1 MSADLTSVGELT
13 RVGSLTPVEHPTFL
27 VLGAGSRGTTYADH
41 LAAHPEQGEVVAVA
55 EPDPYRRAAFAQR
68 HGLPAD
74 RVFASWQDA
83 LAAPR
88 LADAVTVTTQDSDHV
103 GPALAA
109 AAKGYHVLLEKPIA
123 PTEAETRRL
132 VESVQAA
139 GVLLAVCHVLRYTPH
154 TIALMQLLEAGAI
167 GDVMSIEH
175 LEPVGWWHAAHS
187 FVRGN
192 WRNEEISSPMLLA
205 KSCHDLD
212 WLLAVAGR
220 PCERVSSFGSLGH
233 FTRAH
238 QPAGAA
244 DRCLECPSHIE
255 SACPYS
261 ARRIYLG
268 ALERGETGWPVNV
281 ITDDVSREGVLGALE
296 HGPYGRC
303 VYACDNDVVDHQ
315 VVLMEFE
322 GGLTASFTM
331 TAFSTMRGR
340 NTRIFGTH
348 GEITTDSRV
357 ITVDDFRTG
366 ERRVIDTDVN
376 ADEGAAG
383 GHGGGDAGLMTA
395 FTSALRHGDP
405 SLLPSTAEESLRSHL
420 MVFAAERARRSGTVE
435 VVPKS

>member
-1 MSADLTSVGELT
+1 MSGE
-13 RVGSLTPVEHPTFL
+13 LTPVEHPRFL

-41 LAAHPEQGEVVAVA
+41 LARHPEQGEVVAVA
-55 EPDPYRRAAFAQR
+55 EPDPYRRAEFAHR
-68 HGLPAD
+68 HSLPAD

-83 LAAPR
+83 LAGPR
-88 LADAVTVTTQDSDHV
+88 LADAVTVTTQDADHV
-103 GPALAA
+103 GPAVMAA
-109 AAKGYHVLLEKPIA
+109 EKGYHVLLEKPIA

-132 VESVQAA
+132 VEAVQAA

-154 TIALMQLLEAGAI
+154 TVALKELLDAGAI
-167 GDVMSIEH
+167 GEVMSIEH

-192 WRNEEISSPMLLA
+192 WRNEAASSPMLLA

-220 PCERVSSFGSLGH
+220 PCRRISSFGSLTH
-233 FTRAH
+233 FTRAN

-255 SACPYS
+255 SVCPYS

-268 ALERGETGWPVNV
+268 AVERGETGWPVDV
-281 ITDDVSREGVLGALE
+281 ITDDVSREGVLTALAQ
-296 HGPYGRC
+296 GPYGRC
-303 VYACDNDVVDHQ
+303 VYTCDNDVVDHQ
-315 VVLMEFE
+315 VVSMEFE

-357 ITVDDFRTG
+357 ITVDDFRTR
-366 ERRVIDTDVN
+366 ERRVIDTALG
-376 ADEGAAG
+376 ADDGAAG

-395 FTSALRHGDP
+395 FTAALRRGDA
-405 SLLPSTAEESLRSHL
+405 SLVPSTAEESLRSHL

-435 VVPKS
+435 VVPQR

>member
-1 MSADLTSVGELT
+1 MWGE
-13 RVGSLTPVEHPTFL
+13 LTPVEHPRFL
-27 VLGAGSRGTTYADH
+27 VLGAGSRGTTYAEH
-41 LAAHPEQGEVVAVA
+41 LARHPEQGQVVAVA
-55 EPDPYRRAAFAQR
+55 EPDPYRRAAFADR

-109 AAKGYHVLLEKPIA
+109 AGQGYHILLEKPIA

-154 TIALMQLLEAGAI
+154 TVALRALLDAGAV
-167 GDVMSIEH
+167 GEVMSIEH

-192 WRNEEISSPMLLA
+192 WRNETESSPMLLA

-220 PCERVSSFGSLGH
+220 PCERVASFGSLSH

-238 QPAGAA
+238 QPEGAA
-244 DRCLECPSHIE
+244 DRCLECPTHIE

-268 ALERGETGWPVNV
+268 ALEQGATDWPLSV
-281 ITDDVSREGVLGALE
+281 ITQDVTREGVIRALAD
-296 HGPYGRC
+296 GPYGRC

-315 VVLMEFE
+315 VVSMEFE

-331 TAFSTMRGR
+331 TAFTTMRGR

-357 ITVDDFRTG
+357 ITLDDFRTG
-366 ERRVIDTDVN
+366 ERRVIDTAVD

-383 GHGGGDAGLMTA
+383 GHGGGDAGLVTA
-395 FTSALRHGDP
+395 FTAALRAGDP
-405 SLLPSTAEESLRSHL
+405 SLVPSTAEESLRSHL
-420 MVFAAERARRSGTVE
+420 MVFAAERARRTGHVE
-435 VVPKS
+435 DVPQH